1 MMKITI
7 PAKSGNQAIQDGSL
21 PRILRSTIEA
31 LKPEA
36 AYFLPSGMR
45 TALLFFD
52 LKDPSQIPV
61 IAEPFFMGLEAEVEM
76 APAMNAQD
84 LEAGLAQLSRK

>member
-1 MMKITI
+1 
-7 PAKSGNQAIQDGSL
+7 
-21 PRILRSTIEA
+21 
-31 LKPEA
+31 
-36 AYFLPSGMR
+36 
-45 TALLFFD
+45 LFFD

-84 LEAGLAQLSRK
+84 LEAGLARMSRE